1 MASSKRPNPHS
12 ASLIVPRQLSF
23 DSSVD
28 GEIGDKSIS
37 NRSSISYISVRHHS
51 RPSISS
57 SIHPTLNAR
66 SISFQVGPSNDI
78 LTNYSDDEDDLDDSV
93 SARENY
99 RFAPQVV
106 RIRRRNSS
114 YSSIQQQRTSASNKS
129 DVLFIQARLPGKLSV
144 PEKHSSFLNTGY
156 ISMIDEQAAAAA
168 RSYKESRGQ
177 TLLHLAAR
185 LGHDE
190 ILRLLICE
198 TSQAGMLMNARGQTP
213 LLTAIEAGSTSA
225 ATLLMESDPRSITVS
240 DDNGSS
246 VFHYACE
253 HCNDIVLNRA
263 IALLKRLNSTSD
275 RITVSFFLEFIR
287 KILCH

>member
-1 MASSKRPNPHS
+1 
-12 ASLIVPRQLSF
+12 
-23 DSSVD
+23 
-28 GEIGDKSIS
+28 
-37 NRSSISYISVRHHS
+37 
-51 RPSISS
+51 
-57 SIHPTLNAR
+57 
-66 SISFQVGPSNDI
+66 
-78 LTNYSDDEDDLDDSV
+78 LTNYSDDDDDLDDSV

-99 RFAPQVV
+99 RLAPQVT
-106 RIRRRNSS
+106 RTRRRNST
-114 YSSIQQQRTSASNKS
+114 YSTAQQQRASASNKS
-129 DVLFIQARLPGKLSV
+129 DVLFIQARLPGKISV
-144 PEKHSSFLNTGY
+144 PEKHSSFLNSGY
-156 ISMIDEQAAAAA
+156 ISMIDQQAAAAA
-168 RSYKESRGQ
+168 RSSKESRGQ

-225 ATLLMESDPRSITVS
+225 ATLLMESDPRSIIVS

-275 RITVSFFLEFIR
+275 RITVSFFSNLFEKFFAIEVY
-287 KILCH
+287 